1 MLMKHL
7 RMGVMMGWWGKLR
20 RWLPWGNMM
29 IDEPSL
35 STTRT
40 IYELME
46 DLLSLMVCLVP
57 DEEFNLDY
65 STLTSLLARNI
76 QGIIKLYLK
85 LFLYFP
91 ITTIVSHLMQAL
103 HW

>member
-1 MLMKHL
+1 
-7 RMGVMMGWWGKLR
+7 
-20 RWLPWGNMM
+20 
-29 IDEPSL
+29 
-35 STTRT
+35 
-40 IYELME
+40 ME

-85 LFLYFP
+85 LFLYFS
-91 ITTIVSHLMQAL
+91 IATIVSHLMQAL